1 MLSFKGTHF
10 PKDVILVLSLC
21 LLSVVTPPVQA
32 AVDYTVTRSCPNDF
46 SSITFIS
53 APSAGMY
60 SEKEKQLTN
69 HLLKLS
75 IILFYENWKR
85 RGNYL
90 KNHLELRQNPQG
102 TLSGSPYFCES
113 SFWASKPKFAAKA

>member
-1 MLSFKGTHF
+1 
-10 PKDVILVLSLC
+10 
-21 LLSVVTPPVQA
+21 VTPPVQA

-69 HLLKLS
+69 HLLDACTALVTVTSTVHRHGWDYSDTFFDLDKQDRDIEGFS
-75 IILFYENWKR
+75 ILDGF
-85 RGNYL
+85 
-90 KNHLELRQNPQG
+90 
-102 TLSGSPYFCES
+102 S
-113 SFWASKPKFAAKA
+113 